1 MRKCLLAAFGAMIVG
16 YASAVTVSWQWNSNA
31 SGTWESNSSV
41 YFVYST
47 TQLTSG
53 TQVVTAVNSTLD
65 GDGKVYGTASGAEG
79 DTAGSSFVAS
89 SGLSGQTVQG
99 PAKDKSPVS
108 GYTNHVGFGN
118 VTNEGYYYLVIFNNS
133 NVADATKYAV
143 AQAGTV
149 GNTVCDNGY
158 VYVDGNDYVT
168 PDGKPIKAE
177 FIDPT
182 WIAGTFH
189 APMPEPTALALLALG
204 LAGAA
209 LRRRV
214 R

>member
-1 MRKCLLAAFGAMIVG
+1 MRKCLLAALGAMVVG

-31 SGTWESNSSV
+31 PGTWESNSSV

-53 TQVVTAVNSTLD
+53 TQVVTAVNNTIA
-65 GDGKVYGTASGAEG
+65 GYGYGKESGAEG
-79 DTAGSSFVAS
+79 DTAGSTFVSAS
-89 SGLSGQTVQG
+89 GISGQDVRG
-99 PAKDKSPVS
+99 PATDKSPVT
-108 GYTNHVGFGN
+108 GYTNHVGFGDA
-118 VTNEGYYYLVIFNNS
+118 TNSGYYYLVIFNNE

-158 VYVDGNDYVT
+158 VNVAGNDYVT
-168 PDGKPIKAE
+168 PDGGPAHAE

-189 APMPEPTALALLALG
+189 GPMPEPTALALLALG

>member
-1 MRKCLLAAFGAMIVG
+1 MRKCLLAALGAMVVG

-31 SGTWESNSSV
+31 PGTWESNSSV

-53 TQVVTAVNSTLD
+53 TQVVTAVNNTIA
-65 GDGKVYGTASGAEG
+65 GEGYGTESGAEG
-79 DTAGSSFVAS
+79 DTAGSSFVAADS
-89 SGLSGQTVQG
+89 ISGQTVQG
-99 PAKDKSPVS
+99 PATDKSPAT

-118 VTNEGYYYLVIFNNS
+118 VTNAGYYYLVIFNNT

-149 GNTVCDNGY
+149 GGVVCENGY
-158 VYVDGNDYVT
+158 VNVNGNDYVT
-168 PDGKPIKAE
+168 PDGAPIKAE
-177 FIDPT
+177 FLDPT
-182 WIAGTFH
+182 WIGGTYRD
-189 APMPEPTALALLALG
+189 AAPEPTALALLALG

>member
-53 TQVVTAVNSTLD
+53 TQVVTAVNNEI
-65 GDGKVYGTASGAEG
+65 GGQGYGTASGAEG
-79 DTAGSSFVAS
+79 DTAGSTFVSAS
-89 SGLSGQTVQG
+89 DISGQDVRG
-99 PAKDKSPVS
+99 PAKEKNPAT

-158 VYVDGNDYVT
+158 VNVAGSDYVT